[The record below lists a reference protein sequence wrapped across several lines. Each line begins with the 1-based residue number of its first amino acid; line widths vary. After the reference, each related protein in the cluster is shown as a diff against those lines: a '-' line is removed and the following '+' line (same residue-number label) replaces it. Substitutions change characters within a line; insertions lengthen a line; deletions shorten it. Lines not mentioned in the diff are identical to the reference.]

1 MIETKNLFIRRF
13 RENDLHD
20 LQRMLA
26 NPAVMVYSG
35 LSPFTVD
42 RSREWLL
49 GHIARYSDASPPG
62 VFAIETKDCGE
73 VIGYCGLEALPENI
87 AKAIEVTVG
96 LEPSHWGKGYA
107 MEAVSTMIEYA
118 FTGCRFEHVVAVVH
132 AENQAARRLVMKCGF
147 RQKRELAIEGVGP
160 HILFAVEAPTPS
172 LQQTQNPR
180 R

>member
-13 RENDLHD
+13 RDNDRHD

-87 AKAIEVTVG
+87 VNG
-96 LEPSHWGKGYA
+96 
-107 MEAVSTMIEYA
+107 
-118 FTGCRFEHVVAVVH
+118 
-132 AENQAARRLVMKCGF
+132 
-147 RQKRELAIEGVGP
+147 IEGVGP
-160 HILFAVEAPTPS
+160 PILFAVEAPTPS